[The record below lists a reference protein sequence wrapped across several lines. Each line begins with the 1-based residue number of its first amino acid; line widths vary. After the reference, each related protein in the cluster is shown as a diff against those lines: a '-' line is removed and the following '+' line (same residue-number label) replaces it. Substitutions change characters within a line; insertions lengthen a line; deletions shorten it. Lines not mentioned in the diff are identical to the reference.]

1 MEVEKIDRI
10 NALAHKAKSVG
21 LTEEEKKE
29 RELLRKEYIASVR
42 MNFALSWTIWMFSRK
57 TEQSLIW
64 VKDMESKKDIR
75 KKIFAERKLRTDE
88 QIEAMSLTITDKVTA
103 LPAFKNADRI
113 LVYADYNHEV
123 VTEYLIKEA
132 WKAGKEVAVPKVVG
146 KDMVFYKLTDLARLE
161 PGYFGIPEPVSGE
174 IVNWSKA
181 LMIMPGVA
189 FDRANHRVGYGGGF
203 YDRYLEKHPQLE
215 RVAIAFSFQ
224 MLPEV
229 PTEPT
234 DICPQII
241 VTEEEICYLT
251 D

>member
-1 MEVEKIDRI
+1 
-10 NALAHKAKSVG
+10 
-21 LTEEEKKE
+21 
-29 RELLRKEYIASVR
+29 
-42 MNFALSWTIWMFSRK
+42 
-57 TEQSLIW
+57 
-64 VKDMESKKDIR
+64 MESKKDIR
-75 KKIFAERKLRTDE
+75 KKIFAERKLHTDE
-88 QIEAMSLTITDKVTA
+88 QIEAMSRTITDKVTA

-146 KDMVFYKLTDLARLE
+146 KDMVFYKLTDFARLE

-203 YDRYLEKHPQLE
+203 YDRYLEKMPE
-215 RVAIAFSFQ
+215 DCEKAILCRESL
-224 MLPEV
+224 MCDEI
-229 PTEPT
+229 PTEEHDERMDLVISENGIIRIKKEVC
-234 DICPQII
+234 DI
-241 VTEEEICYLT
+241 
-251 D
+251 

>member
-1 MEVEKIDRI
+1 
-10 NALAHKAKSVG
+10 
-21 LTEEEKKE
+21 
-29 RELLRKEYIASVR
+29 
-42 MNFALSWTIWMFSRK
+42 
-57 TEQSLIW
+57 
-64 VKDMESKKDIR
+64 MESKKDIR
-75 KKIFAERKLRTDE
+75 KKIFAERKLHTDE
-88 QIEAMSLTITDKVTA
+88 QIEAMSRTITDKVTA

-146 KDMVFYKLTDLARLE
+146 KDMVFYKLTDFARLE

-203 YDRYLEKHPQLE
+203 YDRYLTSPRPALPAPPSTPPSRECGGSC
-215 RVAIAFSFQ
+215 AFCC
-224 MLPEV
+224 LPASSAA
-229 PTEPT
+229 
-234 DICPQII
+234 
-241 VTEEEICYLT
+241 LRSLSA
-251 D
+251 

>member
-1 MEVEKIDRI
+1 MKIKKQNLLLLASLVWMIAGFNVLRI
-10 NALAHKAKSVG
+10 GIETYAEYQTVINYIV
-21 LTEEEKKE
+21 TIIVF
-29 RELLRKEYIASVR
+29 LL
-42 MNFALSWTIWMFSRK
+42 FWF
-57 TEQSLIW
+57 
-64 VKDMESKKDIR
+64 
-75 KKIFAERKLRTDE
+75 
-88 QIEAMSLTITDKVTA
+88 
-103 LPAFKNADRI
+103 
-113 LVYADYNHEV
+113 
-123 VTEYLIKEA
+123 
-132 WKAGKEVAVPKVVG
+132 
-146 KDMVFYKLTDLARLE
+146 MVFYKLTDFARLE